1 MINDTSRSDSAQQ
14 FGPFRLPSALS
25 DLDFPRLRFSICLGL
40 FGGLIG
46 GAVSL
51 IVPLTV
57 LDPFIHTPQHPP
69 LGDAL
74 IIAMPGFLSGLTV
87 AGLLAY
93 FLFGS
98 PFTLDMQRTRTS
110 RSLPIWIFIGAVHS
124 LVFSLVLG
132 GLFGPFISLF
142 QDFTHSVLSVPQ
154 LLSKGLDTTISVP
167 FLSLIGGMNLWFTSF
182 ITAGFFSIGAW
193 MIDRFNTSADDAA
206 SNYGTW
212 AIATLLC
219 GMIIAFLTMVPETTL
234 ARLG

>member
-1 MINDTSRSDSAQQ
+1 
-14 FGPFRLPSALS
+14 
-25 DLDFPRLRFSICLGL
+25 L

-69 LGDAL
+69 FGDAL

-93 FLFGS
+93 FLFGP
-98 PFTLDMQRTRTS
+98 PFTLNLKRTRTP
-110 RSLPIWIFIGAVHS
+110 RSLPIWIFIGIVHS
-124 LVFSLVLG
+124 IVFSLVLG
-132 GLFGPFISLF
+132 GLFVPYISLF
-142 QDFTHSVLSVPQ
+142 QDFIHSLISVPQ
-154 LLSKGLDTTISVP
+154 LLSKGLDTTISLP
-167 FLSLIGGMNLWFTSF
+167 YLSLIGGLNLWFTSF
-182 ITAGFFSIGAW
+182 IAAGFFSIGAW
-193 MIDRFNTSADDAA
+193 TIDRFNTSADDTA
-206 SNYGTW
+206 SNFGTW
-212 AIATLLC
+212 AIAALLY